1 MLGNLPRDWLPPT
14 PNCAISAALR
24 ICGHT
29 TSGLANRSERAGHP
43 VSPIRNNVLLAHL
56 SSEESVRSDVREQ
69 RWPWLLTAGLML
81 ASAAAAA
88 WSTYLSW
95 LRRMDENI
103 SEQAPWMSELLILAM
118 ALAGLAWLTLVLG
131 LRWRLRT
138 KAVAA
143 LPGLGTVAMALVIAV
158 GIGEG
163 ELGEDR
169 WPLTM
174 LPVAVEW
181 FALVALAAIWA
192 WQPEVRGRRRV
203 LRLAVALWGTTA
215 FGIFHQMLAYMI
227 MVGFSGRDWDGH
239 PGTGYLTVAVITISA
254 ILILIMTLRT
264 PKGGADDE
272 RQADPQSGSLSLA

>member
-1 MLGNLPRDWLPPT
+1 
-14 PNCAISAALR
+14 
-24 ICGHT
+24 
-29 TSGLANRSERAGHP
+29 
-43 VSPIRNNVLLAHL
+43 
-56 SSEESVRSDVREQ
+56 
-69 RWPWLLTAGLML
+69 ML

-88 WSTYLSW
+88 WSTYLDW
-95 LRRMDENI
+95 LGMDGDI
-103 SEQAPWMSELLILAM
+103 SEQAPWTSELLLLAM

-131 LRWRLRT
+131 LRWQLRT

-143 LPGLGTVAMALVIAV
+143 LPGLGTVAIAV
-158 GIGEG
+158 AVPFSEG
-163 ELGEDR
+163 ELGEDH

-215 FGIFHQMLAYMI
+215 FGIFHQMLVYYMI
-227 MVGFSGRDWDGH
+227 MVGFSERDWEGP

-272 RQADPQSGSLSLA
+272 RDVAGELVAGLSGAAGHALASSKSTPRGIAGLVGTSRRGRGLSVRVAGQAAGSLGCG